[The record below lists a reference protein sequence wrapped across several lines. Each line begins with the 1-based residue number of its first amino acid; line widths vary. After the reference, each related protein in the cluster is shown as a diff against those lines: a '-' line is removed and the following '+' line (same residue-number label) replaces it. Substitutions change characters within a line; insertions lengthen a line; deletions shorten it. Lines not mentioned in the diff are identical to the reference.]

1 MKRFNKSNR
10 LDSWSRKISQS
21 KWSKNYYGNIPIP
34 VYLCVFVSENDIEM
48 IGIMI
53 GTGKWGT
60 SYQYLN
66 SIQTL
71 IPRLKFGTA

>member
-1 MKRFNKSNR
+1 MDINE
-10 LDSWSRKISQS
+10 D
-21 KWSKNYYGNIPIP
+21 GA
-34 VYLCVFVSENDIEM
+34 VYLCVFVSESDIEM
-48 IGIMI
+48 IGIII

-60 SYQYLN
+60 LYQYLN